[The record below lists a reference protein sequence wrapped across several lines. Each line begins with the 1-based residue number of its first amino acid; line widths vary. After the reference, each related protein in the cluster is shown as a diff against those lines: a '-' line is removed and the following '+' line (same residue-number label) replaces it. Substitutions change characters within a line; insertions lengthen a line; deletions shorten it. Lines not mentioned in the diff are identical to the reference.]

1 MERMRME
8 SMDIVAKNVEK
19 IEKLFPDCITEARD
33 ENGKLQKVVD
43 RDKLLQNFSHKII
56 GGSTAERYEFTWVGK
71 KDAKVEANRP
81 IRKTLRPC
89 IE

>member
-56 GGSTAERYEFTWVGK
+56 GGGYSG
-71 KDAKVEANRP
+71 
-81 IRKTLRPC
+81 TL
-89 IE
+89 

>member
-43 RDKLLQNFSHKII
+43 RDKLLQKFSHKII
-56 GGSTAERYEFTWVGK
+56 GGGYSG
-71 KDAKVEANRP
+71 
-81 IRKTLRPC
+81 TL
-89 IE
+89 

>member
-19 IEKLFPDCITEARD
+19 IERLFPDCITEARD

-56 GGSTAERYEFTWVGK
+56 GGGYSG
-71 KDAKVEANRP
+71 
-81 IRKTLRPC
+81 TL
-89 IE
+89 

>member
-1 MERMRME
+1 MEKMRME

-56 GGSTAERYEFTWVGK
+56 GGGVQRNVMSLLG
-71 KDAKVEANRP
+71 
-81 IRKTLRPC
+81 
-89 IE
+89 

>member
-1 MERMRME
+1 MEKMRME

-43 RDKLLQNFSHKII
+43 RDNLLQKFSHKTI
-56 GGSTAERYEFTWVGK
+56 GGGYSG
-71 KDAKVEANRP
+71 
-81 IRKTLRPC
+81 TL
-89 IE
+89 

>member
-1 MERMRME
+1 MEKMRME

-56 GGSTAERYEFTWVGK
+56 GGGYSG
-71 KDAKVEANRP
+71 
-81 IRKTLRPC
+81 TL
-89 IE
+89 

>member
-1 MERMRME
+1 MEKMRME

-43 RDKLLQNFSHKII
+43 RDKLLQKFSHKII
-56 GGSTAERYEFTWVGK
+56 GGVQRNIMSLLG
-71 KDAKVEANRP
+71 
-81 IRKTLRPC
+81 
-89 IE
+89 

>member
-43 RDKLLQNFSHKII
+43 RDKLLQKFSHKTI
-56 GGSTAERYEFTWVGK
+56 GGGGYSG
-71 KDAKVEANRP
+71 
-81 IRKTLRPC
+81 TL
-89 IE
+89 

>member
-56 GGSTAERYEFTWVGK
+56 GGEYSG
-71 KDAKVEANRP
+71 
-81 IRKTLRPC
+81 TL
-89 IE
+89 

>member
-43 RDKLLQNFSHKII
+43 RDKLLQKFSHKTI
-56 GGSTAERYEFTWVGK
+56 GGGYSG
-71 KDAKVEANRP
+71 
-81 IRKTLRPC
+81 TL
-89 IE
+89 

>member
-56 GGSTAERYEFTWVGK
+56 EGGYSG
-71 KDAKVEANRP
+71 
-81 IRKTLRPC
+81 TL
-89 IE
+89 

>member
-56 GGSTAERYEFTWVGK
+56 GGGVQRNVMSLLG
-71 KDAKVEANRP
+71 
-81 IRKTLRPC
+81 
-89 IE
+89 